1 MDIRKIDE
9 NQIEVTKTEN
19 KVETNTFTYEY
30 LISQREAIQK
40 MKDGD
45 NTKRDE
51 ELAEIDTLLAECNK
65 IGVTFKP
72 EPIIEP
78 IGEPVAEPVKELV
91 VEEPILEVIR

>member
-1 MDIRKIDE
+1 MNIRKIDE
-9 NQIEVTKTEN
+9 NQIEVTKTETKTDIN
-19 KVETNTFTYEY
+19 IFAYEY

-51 ELAEIDTLLAECNK
+51 ELAEIDTLLAECDK

-78 IGEPVAEPVKELV
+78 IGEPIAEPVKEPV
-91 VEEPILEVIR
+91 VEEPILEVIK